1 MTAYDVSEFVRLF
14 LMLALAIMESEIYVN
29 RKITRT
35 VDVGGVKIGGG
46 NPISIQSMCNTDTR
60 DAEATVRQILALEEA
75 GCEIIRVA
83 VPDAEAADAIAK
95 IKKEI
100 HIPLVADIHFDYRL
114 ALKCIENGIDK
125 VRINPGNIGSRDR
138 VKQVADAAKAKGIPI
153 RIGVNGGS
161 LEKRL
166 LEKYGGPTADAL
178 VESALGHVEILDDVD
193 FEDIVVSIKVSNVPT
208 MIEAYRKFSERSDIP
223 LHVGVT
229 ESGTERLG
237 TIKSSIGIGALISE
251 GIGDTIRVSLT
262 ADPVREVYA
271 AKDILRVLG
280 ERKNG
285 IEFVS
290 CPTCGRTQID
300 LIGIASE
307 VERRLQGI
315 DKSIKVAVM
324 GCIVNGPGEARDAD
338 IGIAGGKGE
347 GIIFRK
353 GEILRKVPEDRIV
366 EELVKEVEKL

>member
-1 MTAYDVSEFVRLF
+1 M
-14 LMLALAIMESEIYVN
+14 N
-29 RKITRT
+29 RRITRT
-35 VDVGGVKIGGG
+35 VNVGGVRIGGG
-46 NPISIQSMCNTDTR
+46 SPVSIQSMCNTDTR
-60 DAEATVRQILALEEA
+60 DVSVTVRQILELEAA
-75 GCEIIRVA
+75 GCELIRVA
-83 VPDAEAADAIAK
+83 VPDMEAAEAVK
-95 IKKEI
+95 RIKERI
-100 HIPLVADIHFDYRL
+100 HIPLIADIHFDYRL

-138 VKQVADAAKAKGIPI
+138 VKLVADAAKAKGIPI

-166 LEKYGGPTADAL
+166 IEKYGGPTAEAL
-178 VESALGHVEILDDVD
+178 VESALGHVEILEDVD
-193 FEDIVVSIKVSNVPT
+193 FSDIVVSIKVSSVPV
-208 MIEAYRKFSERSDIP
+208 MLEAYRMFSEKTDIP

-237 TIKSSIGIGALISE
+237 SIKSSIGIGTLLSE
-251 GIGDTIRVSLT
+251 GIGDTVRVSLT

-271 AKDILRVLG
+271 AKDILRILG
-280 ERKNG
+280 LRKNG

-307 VERRLQGI
+307 VERRLAGV
-315 DKSIKVAVM
+315 DKNIKVAVM
-324 GCIVNGPGEARDAD
+324 GCVVNGPGEARDAD
-338 IGIAGGKGE
+338 IGIAGGRGE

-353 GEILRKVPEDRIV
+353 GEILRKVPENMIV
-366 EELVKEVEKL
+366 EELLKEVDKL

>member
-1 MTAYDVSEFVRLF
+1 M
-14 LMLALAIMESEIYVN
+14 N

-46 NPISIQSMCNTDTR
+46 NSIVIQSMCNTDTR
-60 DAEATVRQILALEEA
+60 DVNATVGQILALEQA

-83 VPDAEAADAIAK
+83 VPDAEAADAVAK
-95 IKKEI
+95 IKEQI

-138 VKQVADAAKAKGIPI
+138 VKQVADAAKDKGIPI

-161 LEKRL
+161 LEKNL

-178 VESALGHVEILDDVD
+178 VESALGHVEILDDVN
-193 FEDIVVSIKVSNVPT
+193 FEDIVVSIKVSNVPA
-208 MIEAYRKFSERSDIP
+208 MIEAYRKFSAKTDIP

-229 ESGTERLG
+229 ESGTERMG
-237 TIKSSIGIGALISE
+237 TIKSSIGIGTLISE

-262 ADPVREVYA
+262 ADPVREIYA

-307 VERRLQGI
+307 VERRLAGV
-315 DKSIKVAVM
+315 DKNIKVAVM
-324 GCIVNGPGEARDAD
+324 GCVVNGPGEARDAD

-353 GEILRKVPEDRIV
+353 GEILRKVPENMIV

>member
-1 MTAYDVSEFVRLF
+1 M
-14 LMLALAIMESEIYVN
+14 N
-29 RKITRT
+29 RRITRT
-35 VDVGGVKIGGG
+35 VNVGGVRIGGG
-46 NPISIQSMCNTDTR
+46 SPVSIQSMCNTDTR
-60 DAEATVRQILALEEA
+60 DVSVTVRQILELEAA
-75 GCEIIRVA
+75 GCELIRVA
-83 VPDAEAADAIAK
+83 VPDMEAAEAVK
-95 IKKEI
+95 RIKERI
-100 HIPLVADIHFDYRL
+100 HIPLIADIHFDYRL

-138 VKQVADAAKAKGIPI
+138 VKLVADAAKAKGIPI

-166 LEKYGGPTADAL
+166 IEKYGGPTAEAL
-178 VESALGHVEILDDVD
+178 VESALGHVEILEDVD
-193 FEDIVVSIKVSNVPT
+193 FSDIVVSIKVSSVPV
-208 MIEAYRKFSERSDIP
+208 MLEAYRMFSEKTDIP

-237 TIKSSIGIGALISE
+237 TIKSSIGIGTLLSE
-251 GIGDTIRVSLT
+251 GIGDTVRVSLT

-271 AKDILRVLG
+271 AKDILRILG
-280 ERKNG
+280 LRKNG

-307 VERRLQGI
+307 VERRLAGV
-315 DKSIKVAVM
+315 DKNIKVAVM
-324 GCIVNGPGEARDAD
+324 GCVVNGPGEARDAD
-338 IGIAGGKGE
+338 IGIAGGRGE

-353 GEILRKVPEDRIV
+353 GEILRKVPENMIV
-366 EELVKEVEKL
+366 EELLKEVDKL

>member
-1 MTAYDVSEFVRLF
+1 MK
-14 LMLALAIMESEIYVN
+14 
-29 RKITRT
+29 RKITRA
-35 VDVGGVKIGGG
+35 VKVGGVQIGGG
-46 NPISIQSMCNTDTR
+46 AAVSIQSMCNTDTR
-60 DAEATVRQILALEEA
+60 DAVATANQILRLEKA

-83 VPDAEAADAIAK
+83 VPDMEAAEAISK
-95 IKKEI
+95 IKSMI

-125 VRINPGNIGSRDR
+125 VRINPGNIGDKER
-138 VKQVADAAKAKGIPI
+138 VKLVADAAKANGIPI

-166 LEKYGGPTADAL
+166 VEKYGGATADAL
-178 VESALGHVEILDDVD
+178 VESAMGHIEILDSVNFSDM
-193 FEDIVVSIKVSNVPT
+193 VVSIKVSNVPV
-208 MIEAYRKFSERSDIP
+208 MLEAYRKFSERCDIP

-237 TIKSSIGIGALISE
+237 TIKSSIGIGTLLSE

-262 ADPVREVYA
+262 ADPVKEVCA
-271 AKDILRVLG
+271 AKDILRILG
-280 ERKNG
+280 ERSGG

-300 LIGIASE
+300 LIKIASE
-307 VERRLQGI
+307 VEERLA
-315 DKSIKVAVM
+315 DVEKDIKVAVM

-347 GIIFRK
+347 GIIFKK
-353 GEILRKVPEDRIV
+353 GEILRKIPEDKIV
-366 EELVKEVEKL
+366 DELIAEVAKL

>member
-1 MTAYDVSEFVRLF
+1 
-14 LMLALAIMESEIYVN
+14 ME
-29 RKITRT
+29 RKITRA
-35 VDVGGVKIGGG
+35 VNVGGVQIGGG
-46 NPISIQSMCNTDTR
+46 AGVSIQSMCNTDTR
-60 DAEATVRQILALEEA
+60 DAAATANQILRLEEA
-75 GCEIIRVA
+75 GCEMIRVA
-83 VPDAEAADAIAK
+83 VPDMEAAEAIAK
-95 IKKEI
+95 IKSMI

-125 VRINPGNIGSRDR
+125 VRINPGNIGDR
-138 VKQVADAAKAKGIPI
+138 ERVRLVADAAKANGIPI

-166 LEKYGGPTADAL
+166 VEKYGGPTAEAL
-178 VESALGHVEILDDVD
+178 VESAMGHIEILDDVNFND
-193 FEDIVVSIKVSNVPT
+193 MVVSIKVSNVPV
-208 MIEAYRKFSERSDIP
+208 MLDAYRRFSEVCDIP

-237 TIKSSIGIGALISE
+237 TIKSSIGIGTLLSE

-262 ADPVREVYA
+262 ADPVKEVYA
-271 AKDILRVLG
+271 AKDILRILG
-280 ERKNG
+280 ERKGG

-300 LIGIASE
+300 LIKIASE
-307 VERRLQGI
+307 VEERLAGI
-315 DKSIKVAVM
+315 EKDIKVAVM

-347 GIIFRK
+347 GIIFKK
-353 GEILRKVPEDRIV
+353 GEILRKIPEDRIV
-366 EELVKEVEKL
+366 EELIAEVAKL

>member
-1 MTAYDVSEFVRLF
+1 
-14 LMLALAIMESEIYVN
+14 MLALAIMESEIYVN

-237 TIKSSIGIGALISE
+237 TIKSSIGIGTLISE

-262 ADPVREVYA
+262 ADPVRELYA

-353 GEILRKVPEDRIV
+353 GEILRKVPEDMIV